1 MYSWEE
7 MRAEIVERLESPTKE
22 QIARF
27 IEKAYK
33 LGYEKGINVGV
44 DCLNWLKRQIIK
56 GIEDI
61 DGGDE

>member
-7 MRAEIVERLESPTKE
+7 VRADLVKVLDNPTKE
-22 QIARF
+22 EVARY
-27 IEKAYK
+27 IEMAYK

-44 DCLNWLKRQIIK
+44 DCLNWLKRQMIK

-61 DGGDE
+61 DGGGE